1 MMQGAKNK
9 TMPDGLQISLMEKK
23 WRQILP
29 SYRSICRK
37 AIYSVID
44 LKNAEVSVSLANDE
58 FVHKLNLEYRN
69 MDKSTNVLSF
79 PMPFVDVPMRPMGDI
94 VLALETLEKEAKEQN
109 KTVEAHFTHLL
120 IHGALHLSGYD
131 HILEEEAVEMEG
143 LEIQKMIELGYNN
156 PYEGEIR

>member
-1 MMQGAKNK
+1 
-9 TMPDGLQISLMEKK
+9 MPDGLQISLMEKK

-29 SYRSICRK
+29 NYRSICRK
-37 AIYSVID
+37 AISTIID
-44 LKNAEVSVSLANDE
+44 LKNAEVSVSLANDT

-94 VLALETLEKEAKEQN
+94 VLALETVEKEAKEQN
-109 KTVEAHFTHLL
+109 KTLEAHFSHLL

-131 HILEEEAVEMEG
+131 HISDKQAEEMEA
-143 LEIQKMIELGYNN
+143 LEIQKMVELGYKN

>member
-1 MMQGAKNK
+1 
-9 TMPDGLQISLMEKK
+9 MPDGLQISLMEKK

-29 SYRSICRK
+29 NYRAVCRK
-37 AIYSVID
+37 AISAVID
-44 LKNAEVSVSLANDE
+44 LKNAEVSVSLANDT

-69 MDKSTNVLSF
+69 MDKTTNVLSF

-94 VLALETLEKEAKEQN
+94 VLALETVEQEAKEQN
-109 KTVEAHFTHLL
+109 KTLEAHFSHLL

-131 HILEEEAVEMEG
+131 HISDEEAEKMEA
-143 LEIQKMIELGYNN
+143 LEIQKMIELGYKN

>member
-1 MMQGAKNK
+1 
-9 TMPDGLQISLMEKK
+9 MPDGLQISLNEKK
-23 WRQILP
+23 WRQVLP
-29 SYRSICRK
+29 NYRNICRK
-37 AIYSVID
+37 AISSVID
-44 LKNAEVSVSLANDE
+44 LKNAEVSVSLANDT

-94 VLALETLEKEAKEQN
+94 VLALETVEKEAVEQS
-109 KTVEAHFTHLL
+109 KTFEAHFVHLL

-131 HILEEEAVEMEG
+131 HILENEALEMEA
-143 LEIQKMIELGYNN
+143 LEVQKMIKLGYKN

>member
-1 MMQGAKNK
+1 MTQEIKSK
-9 TMPDGLQISLMEKK
+9 TMPDGLQISLTEKK

-37 AIYSVID
+37 AIASVIN
-44 LKNAEVSVSLANDE
+44 LKNAEVSISLANDV
-58 FVHKLNLEYRN
+58 FVHKLNLEYRHI
-69 MDKSTNVLSF
+69 DKSTNVLSF

-94 VLALETLEKEAKEQN
+94 VLALETVEKEAFEQN
-109 KTVEAHFTHLL
+109 KSFEAHLVHLL

-131 HILEEEAVEMEG
+131 HISEDDAKEMEA
-143 LEIQKMIELGYNN
+143 LEVEKMILLGYKN

>member
-1 MMQGAKNK
+1 
-9 TMPDGLQISLMEKK
+9 MPDGLQISLNEKK
-23 WRQILP
+23 WRQVVP
-29 SYRSICRK
+29 NYRSICRK
-37 AIYSVID
+37 AISSVID
-44 LKNAEVSVSLANDE
+44 LKNAEVSVSLANDT

-94 VLALETLEKEAKEQN
+94 VLALETVEKEAVEQN
-109 KTVEAHFTHLL
+109 KTLEAHFAHLL

-131 HILEEEAVEMEG
+131 HILENEALEMEA
-143 LEIQKMIELGYNN
+143 LEVQKMIKLGYKN